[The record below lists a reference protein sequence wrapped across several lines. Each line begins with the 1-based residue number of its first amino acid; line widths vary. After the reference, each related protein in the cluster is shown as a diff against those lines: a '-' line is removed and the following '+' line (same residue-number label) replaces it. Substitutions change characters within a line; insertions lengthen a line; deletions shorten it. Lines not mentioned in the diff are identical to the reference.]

1 MVYKIKEGIIGLV
14 LITILLIPSHAL
26 STTVM
31 EVARELACPCDCPLV
46 LEDCNMSCGLQWKN
60 EIGSLIA
67 QGKSKEEIIDYFIK
81 KYGEE
86 ARLTPLQK
94 LHGKIYQYTRGFD
107 KTDWAIAIAGGILWV
122 LILSGVIY
130 IAVVRFVRRR

>member
-1 MVYKIKEGIIGLV
+1 MVCKIKEGIAGLI
-14 LITILLIPSHAL
+14 LIILLIPSHAH
-26 STTVM
+26 SATVM

-60 EIGSLIA
+60 EIGGLIA
-67 QGKSKEEIIDYFIK
+67 QGKSKEEVIGYFIN

-86 ARLTPLQK
+86 ARLTPLQR

-107 KTDWAIAIAGGILWV
+107 TTDWTIAIAGGIIWGFALFG
-122 LILSGVIY
+122 LLY
-130 IAVVRFVRRR
+130 IAVARFLKRR